1 MSKLFYPII
10 AFILLLYGCA
20 SVKPPSPY
28 GPCPTPQQV
37 RWQRMEMNMFCHF
50 GPNTFSGLE
59 WGEGTEPEDLFN
71 PTALD
76 CHQWAATAKSAGMNG
91 IIVTAKHHDGFCL
104 WPNPVSTHTVAQSK
118 WHNGQGDV
126 LRDLSQ
132 ACREAG
138 VKMGVYISP
147 WDRNAPDY
155 GTPAYN
161 ETFRQTLHHA
171 LSNYGDIFEQWFDG
185 ANGEGPSGRKQ
196 QYDWPLFNS
205 TVAKLQPQAVIFSD
219 VGPGC
224 HWMGNEQGVNGETCW
239 SLLDTAGY
247 TPGAGAPPLNVLN
260 QGNPQGSVWIPAET
274 DVSIRPGWFYHA
286 NEQPKSLQEL
296 LSIYYTSV
304 GRNSLLLLN
313 VPPDTRGL
321 IPCADSL
328 RLVEF
333 RSALDSIFGHDLAQ
347 QAKIEASHTRGNRFR
362 PEHLTDTSFHTYWAV
377 PDSCRQAHITLHFDS
392 DITFNRVMIQ
402 EYIPLGQRV
411 EHFSVET
418 LKQGQ
423 WVPLASAT
431 TIGYKRILQTPRCTT
446 HAVRITLDSCR
457 ACPVLNRIGLFL
469 DNILVPTPIQQ
480 EDEPINI
487 TDFGAIGDGQTL
499 NTHSIQAAIDSAS
512 ARYHR
517 TGKQTTVWVPA
528 GQFTSGSLYLK
539 SGVALMLDSGAT
551 LLGSLNPFDYVKD
564 PYCRWTALLFAVK
577 QHDISITGKG
587 TIDCRGWEV
596 ANNTVNLIH
605 LGLIQDP
612 LKYDR
617 PNETNRPENIHFRE
631 CDNVTVRG
639 ITLRNPASWNQ
650 QYDQCR
656 HLLIEDQTV
665 DSKSYW
671 NNDGVDI
678 VDCSDVVIRN
688 CNYDAAD
695 DAFCFKSHSKDGLS
709 ENILVENCVGRSSA
723 NGIKFGTVTRGIFRH
738 FRFRNIFIYDTY
750 RSAFTA
756 ASVDGAIIE
765 DVVVD
770 SLRSINTGNPFF
782 LRLASRNTNPS
793 QQACL
798 RNIVIKN
805 LYAEVPLYKPDAGY
819 SYEGPIEDQPRN
831 ISPAVIS
838 GTPGMHIQNITLQN
852 AEIVFPGHTDTSYA
866 YRGTSPNQL
875 AAIPEWER
883 RYPEFSMWKE
893 LPAWGLYLRHT
904 DSITLDNVTL
914 RVEDTDYRPAIVADD
929 VNGLTLRH
937 TLIDERKHQPNTDQ
951 LVANNVTG
959 LKKLHSTISTRQQK
973 GTRDNLSGIDASA
986 TTSDLITSQ
995 NNSTPYSGGATLYK
1009 ASLFGCKSNG
1019 TTMNTSSIQF
1029 ALDYIASHGGGTLV
1043 FEVGRYLTG
1052 SLQMRANVNIRL
1064 NEGAILVGSASPYD
1078 YAPTPTGGNTLL
1090 VADPKGHML
1099 IDGLGCVELSS
1110 QFLLSDNPEAV
1121 SIKVLHILP
1130 SK

>member
-1 MSKLFYPII
+1 MSKLLYPII
-10 AFILLLYGCA
+10 TSILLLYGCA

-37 RWQRMEMNMFCHF
+37 RWQRMEINMFCHF

-59 WGEGTEPEDLFN
+59 WGEGTEPEDIFN

-76 CHQWAATAKSAGMNG
+76 CRQWVSTAKKAGMPG
-91 IIVTAKHHDGFCL
+91 IILTAKHHDGFCL
-104 WPNPVSTHTVAQSK
+104 WPNPVSNHTVAQSA
-118 WHNGQGDV
+118 WLNGKGDV
-126 LRDLSQ
+126 LRQLSD
-132 ACREAG
+132 ACREQG
-138 VKMGVYISP
+138 IKMGVYISP
-147 WDRNAPDY
+147 WDRNAPTY

-161 ETFRQTLHHA
+161 ETFRQTLQHA

-185 ANGEGPSGRKQ
+185 ANGEGPNGRKQ

-205 TVAKLQPQAVIFSD
+205 TVAALQPQALIFSD

-224 HWMGNEQGVNGETCW
+224 HWMGNEQGLNGETCW
-239 SLLDTAGY
+239 SLLDTSGF

-260 QGNPQGSVWIPAET
+260 QGNPKGTVWIPSET

-286 NEQPKSLQEL
+286 NEQPKSLQQL
-296 LSIYYTSV
+296 LDIYYTSV

-321 IPCADSL
+321 IPTADSI
-328 RLVEF
+328 RLMEF
-333 RSALDSIFGHDLAQ
+333 RAALDSIFSHDLASS
-347 QAKIEASHTRGNRFR
+347 ATVSATHCRG
-362 PEHLTDTSFHTYWAV
+362 TDYSPAHVLDTNYHTYWSV
-377 PDSCRQAHITLHFDS
+377 PDSCLTPTLTLLFDHPV
-392 DITFNRVMIQ
+392 TFNRIMLQ

-411 EHFSVET
+411 ASFRVET
-418 LKQGQ
+418 TSNHPGKLNDNSSTG
-423 WVPLASAT
+423 WTTLAHGT
-431 TIGYKRILQTPRCTT
+431 TIGYKRILLTPLTT
-446 HAVRITLDSCR
+446 ARAVRIVFEHSL
-457 ACPVLNRIGLFL
+457 ACPVINRVGLFH
-469 DNILVPTPIQQ
+469 DNILQPAPPI
-480 EDEPINI
+480 EH
-487 TDFGAIGDGQTL
+487 GDTIFATTYWATSGGQVL
-499 NTHSIQAAIDSAS
+499 NTRSLQAAIDSAS
-512 ARYHR
+512 ARYSR
-517 TGKQTTVWVPA
+517 KGTIQTVSIPA
-528 GQFTSGSLYLK
+528 GEYVTGTLYLK
-539 SGVALMLDSGAT
+539 SGVNLHLDSGAV
-551 LLGSLNPFDYVKD
+551 LLGSLNPLDYVKD

-577 QHDISITGKG
+577 QHDISITGQG

-605 LGLIQDP
+605 LGLIKDP

-656 HLLIEDQTV
+656 HVLIEDQTV

-723 NGIKFGTVTRGIFRH
+723 NGIKFGTVTRGVFRH
-738 FRFRNIFIYDTY
+738 FRFRNILIYDTY

-805 LYAEVPLYKPDAGY
+805 LYAEVPFYKPDAGY
-819 SYEGPIEDQPRN
+819 PYEGPVEDQPRN

-838 GTPGMHIQNITLQN
+838 GTPGMRIQNITLQN
-852 AEIVFPGHTDTSYA
+852 AEIVFPGQTDTSYA
-866 YRGTSPNQL
+866 YRGTSPDQL

-893 LPAWGLYLRHT
+893 LPAWGLYLRHA
-904 DSITLDNVTL
+904 DSITLENVTL

-929 VNGLTLRH
+929 VNGLTLSH
-937 TLIDERKHQPNTDQ
+937 TTITEKKRQPNTSQ

-959 LKKLHSTISTRQQK
+959 LKKQHSTITTRQQK
-973 GTRDNLSGIDASA
+973 GTHDNISGIDASA

-995 NNSTPYSGGATLYK
+995 NNTTPYSEGYTLYK
-1009 ASLFGCKSNG
+1009 ASFFGCKSNG
-1019 TTMNTSSIQF
+1019 ITLNTSSIQR
-1029 ALDYIASHGGGTLV
+1029 ALNYIADHGGGTLV

-1052 SLQMRANVNIRL
+1052 SLYVPKNVNIQL
-1064 NEGAILVGSASPYD
+1064 NEGAILVGSQNPFDYD
-1078 YAPTPTGGNTLL
+1078 HDPQGRPTLLFAPEGFAPT
-1090 VADPKGHML
+1090 
-1099 IDGLGCVELSS
+1099 GLGFIDLSNAIIY
-1110 QFLLSDNPEAV
+1110 NPDIIEI
-1121 SIKVLHILP
+1121 STQ
-1130 SK
+1130 

>member
-1 MSKLFYPII
+1 MSRTLFPLI
-10 AFILLLYGCA
+10 ASILLLYGCA
-20 SVKPPSPY
+20 TVKPPAPY
-28 GPCPTPQQV
+28 GPCPTPAQL
-37 RWQRMEMNMFCHF
+37 RWQRMETNMFCHF

-59 WGEGTEPEDLFN
+59 WGEGTEPEDIFN
-71 PTALD
+71 PTALN
-76 CHQWAATAKSAGMNG
+76 CSQWVATAQAAGMKG
-91 IIVTAKHHDGFCL
+91 IIITAKHHDGFCL
-104 WPNPVSTHTVAQSK
+104 WPNPASTHTVAHSQ
-118 WHNGQGDV
+118 WRNGQGDV

-138 VKMGVYISP
+138 VKMGIYISP

-161 ETFRQTLHHA
+161 ETFRKTLHHA
-171 LSNYGDIFEQWFDG
+171 LSSYGDIFEQWFDG

-196 QYDWPLFNS
+196 QYDWPLFNA
-205 TVAKLQPQAVIFSD
+205 TVVRLQPQAVIFSD

-239 SLLDTAGY
+239 SRLDTAGY
-247 TPGAGAPPLNVLN
+247 TPGAGSPSLEILNHG
-260 QGNPQGSVWIPAET
+260 QPDGTAWIPAET
-274 DVSIRPGWFYHA
+274 DVSIRLGWFYHA

-321 IPCADSL
+321 IPRADSL

-333 RSALDSIFGHDLAQ
+333 HVALDSIFCQDFA
-347 QAKIEASHTRGNRFR
+347 AKATVTASHTRGRDYTATNVI
-362 PEHLTDTSFHTYWAV
+362 DTNYHTYWAV
-377 PDSCRQAHITLHFDS
+377 PDSCLTPTLTLAFDHPV
-392 DITFNRVMIQ
+392 TFNRIMLQ

-411 EHFSVET
+411 EAFRVET
-418 LKQGQ
+418 FSDSKGWQTLIH
-423 WVPLASAT
+423 AT
-431 TIGYKRILQTPRCTT
+431 TIGYKRILLTSRCTART
-446 HAVRITLDSCR
+446 VRIVFDSTR
-457 ACPVLNRIGLFL
+457 ACPVINRVGLFL
-469 DNILVPTPIQQ
+469 DNIYKETTKSPLKDTLVV
-480 EDEPINI
+480 
-487 TDFGAIGDGQTL
+487 TDFRAQGDGLTL
-499 NTHSIQAAIDSAS
+499 NTRCLQAAIDSAS
-512 ARYHR
+512 QRYSR
-517 TGKQTTVWVPA
+517 TGTFQTLLFPA
-528 GQFTSGSLYLK
+528 GQYVTGSLYLK
-539 SGVALMLDSGAT
+539 SGVTLHLDSGAVI
-551 LLGSLNPFDYVKD
+551 LGSLNPFDYVKD

-577 QHDISITGKG
+577 QHDISITGQG

-596 ANNTVNLIH
+596 ANNTVSLIH
-605 LGLIQDP
+605 AGIIQDP

-631 CDNVTVRG
+631 CENVTVRG

-656 HLLIEDQTV
+656 YVLIEDQTV

-695 DAFCFKSHSKDGLS
+695 DAFCFKSHSKEGFS
-709 ENILVENCVGRSSA
+709 ENILVENCIGRSSA

-738 FRFRNIFIYDTY
+738 FRFRNMLIYDTY
-750 RSAFTA
+750 RSAFTI

-798 RNIVIKN
+798 HNIVIKN
-805 LYAEVPLYKPDAGY
+805 LYAEVPYDKPDAGY
-819 SYEGPIEDQPRN
+819 RYEGPIEDQPRN
-831 ISPAVIS
+831 ISPAVIT
-838 GTPGMHIQNITLQN
+838 GTPGMRIQNVMIQN
-852 AEIVFPGHTDTSYA
+852 AELVFPGRTDTAHA
-866 YRGTSPNQL
+866 YRGTTPQQL

-893 LPAWGLYLRHT
+893 LPAWGLYLRHA

-914 RVEDTDYRPAIVADD
+914 RVEDSDYRPAIVADD
-929 VNGLTLRH
+929 VNGFTLRH
-937 TLIDERKHQPNTDQ
+937 TVIKEKKRQPATVQ

-959 LKKLHSTISTRQQK
+959 LKKQQTGIKTSQQK

-986 TTSDLITSQ
+986 TTSALITAHD
-995 NNSTPYSGGATLYK
+995 NTTPCSEGTTLYK
-1009 ASLFGCKSNG
+1009 ASRFGCKSDG
-1019 TTMNTSSIQF
+1019 VTLNTSSIQR
-1029 ALDYIASHGGGTLV
+1029 ALDFIAEHGGGTLV

-1052 SLQMRANVNIRL
+1052 SLHVPDGVNIQL
-1064 NEGAILVGSASPYD
+1064 NEGAILVGSPNPFD
-1078 YAPTPTGGNTLL
+1078 YNLDSDGQPQLL
-1090 VADPKGHML
+1090 FPNSTRVC
-1099 IDGLGCVELSS
+1099 GLGHIELP
-1110 QFLLSDNPEAV
+1110 QN
-1121 SIKVLHILP
+1121 
-1130 SK
+1130 